1 MGQHGC
7 STAVELMHHN
17 QEVAVLFLPDLEER
31 GCTPFNVSYV
41 SLAIVRLDC
50 MNIFLSLRV
59 IILTWVPTVV
69 VRKVEFAVKLVK
81 QLYIG
86 RRARLS
92 LQFACML
99 AGLI

>member
-1 MGQHGC
+1 MP
-7 STAVELMHHN
+7 HN
-17 QEVAVLFLPDLEER
+17 QENAVLFLPDLEER

-69 VRKVEFAVKLVK
+69 VRKVEFAVTLVK
-81 QLYIG
+81 
-86 RRARLS
+86 RAVVPRS
-92 LQFACML
+92 
-99 AGLI
+99 